1 MARRKTSSFNLSF
14 IDIISCGLG
23 AVVLLLILIKD
34 APFFIEQELNE
45 SEIEVEDNSELL
57 IFSTSSI
64 SESLKDDIRYEYKYW
79 NPWNI
84 KSR

>member
-45 SEIEVEDNSELL
+45 SEIEVEDNSELQRTVNDLGDENDDLSKL
-57 IFSTSSI
+57 II
-64 SESLKDDIRYEYKYW
+64 NLSLIH
-79 NPWNI
+79 I
-84 KSR
+84 